1 MSADTGGG
9 VDSSQGGDT
18 GVVESGTEGGADT
31 GGAETGTDGATD
43 SAVETGTESGAPDA
57 SVDAGNDA
65 PVGNPDCPTTC
76 SGCCD
81 VNNVCYTTHTDTECP
96 ENNSPGMT
104 GQPCVDCTAMVPPFH
119 CILDIIEYVCF
130 P

>member
-1 MSADTGGG
+1 LDSGSDTGP
-9 VDSSQGGDT
+9 T
-18 GVVESGTEGGADT
+18 EAGTDGGAD
-31 GGAETGTDGATD
+31 GGKDT
-43 SAVETGTESGAPDA
+43 GAPEA
-57 SVDAGNDA
+57 SVDAGTDS
-65 PVGNPDCPTTC
+65 PVGNPSCPTTC

-81 VNNVCYTTHTDTECP
+81 TNSVCYTTHTDTECP

-104 GQPCVDCTAMVPPFH
+104 GQPCVDCTQMGFH